1 MVILPAIGKSTGIN
15 SAKVDI
21 VRKKIN
27 INHISGEND
36 NEGIRYIKRTIAKLI
51 IIPIYSLNFKDNLKF
66 SS

>member
-1 MVILPAIGKSTGIN
+1 MVILPAIGKLTGIN
-15 SAKVDI
+15 SAKADI

-36 NEGIRYIKRTIAKLI
+36 NEGIKYMKRTIAKLT